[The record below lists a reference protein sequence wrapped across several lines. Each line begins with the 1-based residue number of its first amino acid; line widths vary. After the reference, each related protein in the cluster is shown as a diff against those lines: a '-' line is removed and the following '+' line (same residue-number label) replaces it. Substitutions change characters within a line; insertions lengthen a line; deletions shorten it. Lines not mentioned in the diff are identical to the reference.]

1 LSKLPPPEAHV
12 RNADRFVVLD
22 SFRGLCACAVALAH
36 LNANS
41 LFNYIPML
49 AQGHI
54 YVDFFFV
61 LSGFVIFQNYGERL
75 REGYPVAK
83 FMWLRFWRLYPLHL
97 AMLALFIAAEVAQ
110 FWIRRDADPFSGG
123 AEGVGGIVANLLLI
137 QSLNTLPALSF
148 NWPSWSI
155 STEFWTYLVFGGI
168 LAVFPK
174 RWPVVVTGVAT
185 GCLIALTQLRGD
197 LYAMQDY
204 GLLRCIYGFACGIG
218 ASVVFQR
225 VRNSNFA
232 HATALEWTALAAAL
246 LYISYGA
253 YGTGSFLAPVVFTPI
268 VVLFAMERGKA
279 SAFFVQPAFVAVGTL
294 SYSIYMVHI
303 FVAGKLFLLPA
314 LALHGH
320 YDLTLIG
327 MVDGK
332 TALGS
337 NIIGGTLLETIYL
350 LVVIGIS
357 ALTYR
362 WIEGPCREWGRKH
375 GLRPGTSRTAA
386 KTRPSDPV
394 PESR

>member
-1 LSKLPPPEAHV
+1 LSKLSPAEAHV
-12 RNADRFVVLD
+12 KSAERFVVLD

-41 LFNYIPML
+41 LFNYIPLL

-75 REGYPVAK
+75 TGGYPVAK

-97 AMLALFIAAEVAQ
+97 AMLALFIGAEAAQ
-110 FWIRRDADPFSGG
+110 FWIRPGAAPFSGE
-123 AEGVGGIVANLLLI
+123 AEGITGILANLLLV
-137 QSLNTLPALSF
+137 QSL

-155 STEFWTYLVFGGI
+155 STEFWTYLVFAGI

-174 RWPVVVTGVAT
+174 RWPVVVTGVAMA
-185 GCLIALTQLRGD
+185 CLIALTQLRGD

-253 YGTGSFLAPVVFTPI
+253 YGTGSFLAPIVFTPI

-362 WIEGPCREWGRKH
+362 WIEGPCRGWGRKH